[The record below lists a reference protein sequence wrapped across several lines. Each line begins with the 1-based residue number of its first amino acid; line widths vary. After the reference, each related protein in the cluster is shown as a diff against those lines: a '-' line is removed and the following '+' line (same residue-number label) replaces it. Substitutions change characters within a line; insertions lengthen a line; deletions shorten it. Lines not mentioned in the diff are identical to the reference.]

1 MKVVFTGIQWC
12 GKWTQ
17 SRILE
22 QRYGF
27 KLLEMW
33 TEFRNIVKSGS
44 ELWNQIKE
52 IIDNWRQVP
61 EELWKKVMEEVLK
74 THTEENII
82 YDGFLR
88 NSWNLEVFNKF
99 IPEYK
104 VVLFELDLIKARD
117 RLYNRVYDPETGETF
132 SSDIEINP
140 KNGNKL
146 IKREDDKDIES
157 IKRRF
162 NEFVEKTLPIIER
175 QQEQWLVIEVN
186 ADQNIEKVTE
196 ELEKKLWL
204 KK

>member
-1 MKVVFTGIQWC
+1 
-12 GKWTQ
+12 
-17 SRILE
+17 
-22 QRYGF
+22 
-27 KLLEMW
+27 
-33 TEFRNIVKSGS
+33 
-44 ELWNQIKE
+44 
-52 IIDNWRQVP
+52 
-61 EELWKKVMEEVLK
+61 MEEVLK

-175 QQEQWLVIEVN
+175 QQEQ
-186 ADQNIEKVTE
+186 
-196 ELEKKLWL
+196 
-204 KK
+204 

>member
-1 MKVVFTGIQWC
+1 MKIVFTGIQWC

-117 RLYNRVYDPETGETF
+117 RL
-132 SSDIEINP
+132 
-140 KNGNKL
+140 
-146 IKREDDKDIES
+146 
-157 IKRRF
+157 
-162 NEFVEKTLPIIER
+162 
-175 QQEQWLVIEVN
+175 
-186 ADQNIEKVTE
+186 
-196 ELEKKLWL
+196 
-204 KK
+204 